1 MNDRTRL
8 AKLLRSY
15 GVGTRMSVRKAATV
29 TGVSRQTLINIM
41 NAKPGDSANM
51 RQRRQ
56 ASLRKIAAGL
66 DIPFEL
72 IEREA
77 MADWGLIK
85 TVSDETVQGV
95 LGQLQA
101 LAPEHLAM
109 LQSEIGRLQLEYA
122 TGRRTPGE
130 QPGDAEATNGTDDDG
145 STGEQQVSEE

>member
-1 MNDRTRL
+1 MTDRTRL

-56 ASLRKIAAGL
+56 ASLRKIAVGL

-85 TVSDETVQGV
+85 TASDETVQGV
-95 LGQLQA
+95 LGQLQG
-101 LAPEHLAM
+101 LAPEHLAI

-122 TGRRTPGE
+122 TGRRTPNELLG
-130 QPGDAEATNGTDDDG
+130 GAEATNGVAEDG
-145 STGEQQVSEE
+145 STGEGRVSAE